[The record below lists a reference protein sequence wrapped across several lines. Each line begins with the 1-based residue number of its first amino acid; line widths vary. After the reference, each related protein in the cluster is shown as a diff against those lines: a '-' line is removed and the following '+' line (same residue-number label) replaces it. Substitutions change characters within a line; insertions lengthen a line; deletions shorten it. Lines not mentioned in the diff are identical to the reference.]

1 MQSKYIRPT
10 GKTATGVDG
19 VGWHNFRHTFSTMLR
34 ELGTDLKVQ
43 QGLLRYADI
52 STTLDVYTQGS
63 AVQKREAVG
72 KVVSIG
78 LPA

>member
-1 MQSKYIRPT
+1 
-10 GKTATGVDG
+10 
-19 VGWHNFRHTFSTMLR
+19 MLR

-43 QGLLRYADI
+43 QELLRYADI

-63 AVQKREAVG
+63 AVQKSEAVG